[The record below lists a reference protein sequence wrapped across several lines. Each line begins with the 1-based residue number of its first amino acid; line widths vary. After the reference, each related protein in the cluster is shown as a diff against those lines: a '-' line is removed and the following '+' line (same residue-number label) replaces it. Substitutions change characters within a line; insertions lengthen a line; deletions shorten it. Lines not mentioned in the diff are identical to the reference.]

1 MIALVESA
9 ASCSWWRYSVHMRAM
24 TLDTWGL
31 KPSLTELPDPTPG
44 LEQVLVRVRATSV
57 NPIDWKQASGEARP
71 ILGAK
76 FPKFVPGYDLAGE
89 VAALGPGVTSFSVG
103 QRVHTRLSGRAGGA
117 SAELVLA
124 GLDVLQPLPSK
135 LDFAQGAGLPLA
147 GLTALQ
153 GLRDACELPMS
164 GATQRVLVIGASG
177 GVGHLAVQIARAAG
191 AHVTGVCSSRNV
203 ELVRRLGAHEV
214 IDYTRPDAWRG
225 VAPFDVI
232 ADTIGSAP
240 GEFLP
245 RLTEKGRFSSC
256 LPGPAV
262 FAHAALNLV
271 RAKKVLPV
279 LMAPN
284 AKDLGVLDALA
295 EKGQL
300 EVVIDSRFPFE
311 QLGAAWER
319 SRTGRA
325 AGKVIVD
332 VTQPSAPLTR

>member
-1 MIALVESA
+1 MT
-9 ASCSWWRYSVHMRAM
+9 MRAM
-24 TLDTWGL
+24 TPDTWG
-31 KPSLTELPDPTPG
+31 PTPA
-44 LEQVLVRVRATSV
+44 LPHLRPPTPVPEQVLVRVRATSI

-89 VAALGPGVTSFSVG
+89 VEALGPGVTGFSVG
-103 QRVHTRLSGRAGGA
+103 QRVHTRLSGRSGGA

-124 GLDVLQPLPSK
+124 GLDVLQPLPAK

-147 GLTALQ
+147 GMTALQ
-153 GLRDACELPMS
+153 GLRDACLLPMS
-164 GATQRVLVIGASG
+164 GATQRVLIIGASG

-191 AHVTGVCSSRNV
+191 AHVTGVCSGRNV

-214 IDYTRPDAWRG
+214 IDYTKPDAWRD

-232 ADTIGSAP
+232 SDTIGSAP

-245 RLTEKGRFSSC
+245 RLTAQGRFSSW

-262 FAHAALNLV
+262 FGHAALNLV

-279 LMAPN
+279 LLTPN
-284 AKDLGVLDALA
+284 ARDLGVLDALV

-300 EVVIDSRFPFE
+300 EVGIDSRFPFE

-319 SRTGRA
+319 SRSGRA
-325 AGKVIVD
+325 TGKVIVD
-332 VTQPSAPLTR
+332 VAPLASR

>member
-1 MIALVESA
+1 MT
-9 ASCSWWRYSVHMRAM
+9 MRAM

-31 KPSLTELPDPTPG
+31 KPKVTDLPTPIPG
-44 LEQVLVRVRATSV
+44 PEQVLVRVRATSI
-57 NPIDWKQASGEARP
+57 NPIDWKQANGEARP
-71 ILGAK
+71 ILGAT
-76 FPKFVPGYDLAGE
+76 FPNFVPGYDLSGE
-89 VAALGPGVTSFSVG
+89 VVALGPGVTGFSVG

-117 SAELVLA
+117 NAELVLA
-124 GLDVLQPLPSK
+124 GLDVLQPLPVK
-135 LDFAQGAGLPLA
+135 MDFVQGAGLPLA
-147 GLTALQ
+147 GMTALQ
-153 GLRDACELPMS
+153 GLRDACQVPMN
-164 GATQRVLVIGASG
+164 GATQRVLIIGASG
-177 GVGHLAVQIARAAG
+177 GVGHLAVQIARASG

-203 ELVRRLGAHEV
+203 ALVKRLGAHEV
-214 IDYTRPDAWRG
+214 VDYTQPDAWRG

-232 ADTIGSAP
+232 YDTIGSSP

-245 RLTEKGRFSSC
+245 RLVAHGRFASC

-262 FAHAALNLV
+262 LGHAALNLV

-279 LMAPN
+279 LLTPN

-311 QLGAAWER
+311 LLGAAWER

-332 VTQPSAPLTR
+332 VTP